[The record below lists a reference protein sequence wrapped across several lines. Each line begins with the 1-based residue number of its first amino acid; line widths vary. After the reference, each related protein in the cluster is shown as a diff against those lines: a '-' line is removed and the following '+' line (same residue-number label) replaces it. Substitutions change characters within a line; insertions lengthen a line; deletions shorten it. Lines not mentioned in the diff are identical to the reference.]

1 MEPKSN
7 LMGRM
12 EAAAREGKK
21 KKVSCILLLLDCFFD
36 WEDGAESATYKR
48 TTTDQTVFSYQTP
61 E

>member
-1 MEPKSN
+1 
-7 LMGRM
+7 MGRM
-12 EAAAREGKK
+12 EAAAREGKR
-21 KKVSCILLLLDCFFD
+21 KKVSCILLLRIGADCFFD